1 MNRVGCRAVL
11 LLVPLAVALGGCER
25 EQRLLQ
31 TPPTP
36 ISGVQNT
43 SSFTPGPT
51 AASVPQPNTGT
62 APAYTEDNAWVI
74 AQGKRWFRWYNC
86 SGCHS
91 AGGGGMGPALMDT
104 DWLYGSR
111 PDEITRSILLGRPNG
126 MPSFAGRIPPDQ
138 VAQIVAYVRSMGG
151 QLRVDVAGGRSD
163 SLSPG
168 SEPESRREYEP
179 RTAPK

>member
-1 MNRVGCRAVL
+1 MNGVARSAVL
-11 LLVPLAVALGGCER
+11 LLLSLVGVLAGCER
-25 EQRLLQ
+25 EQRLLT
-31 TPPTP
+31 TPPAP
-36 ISGVQNT
+36 ISGTQNT

-51 AASVPQPNTGT
+51 ASTAPQPHFGK
-62 APAYTEDNAWVI
+62 APNYTEDNAWVV

-104 DWLYGSR
+104 NWLYGSD
-111 PDEITRSILLGRPNG
+111 PAEITRTILLGRPNG
-126 MPSFAGRIPPDQ
+126 MPSFAGRIPSDQ

-151 QLRVDVAGGRSD
+151 QLRADVAGGRSD

-179 RTAPK
+179 STESK